1 MDFFDHTDI
10 PAPEK
15 GVLLISDPFLPDSN
29 FERSVVLLCEHNA
42 EGSLGFVLNKQS
54 NLLLS
59 DMMADF
65 EEAENQVFIGGPVE
79 QNTLHFIHKIPDL
92 EGSICIQ
99 ENLYWGGDFEHLKTL
114 VSNQLVPASDI
125 RFFIGY
131 SGWSEGQLQREIEAN
146 GWIVHNRVRSN
157 LVFDSSPEE
166 LWKVALQ
173 DMGGRFK
180 MFSNYPADPRLN

>member
-29 FERSVVLLCEHNA
+29 FERSVVLLCEHND

-65 EEAENQVFIGGPVE
+65 EESQNAVFIGGPVE
-79 QNTLHFIHKIPDL
+79 QNTLHFIHKIPEL
-92 EGSICIQ
+92 EGSIAIQ
-99 ENLYWGGDFEHLKTL
+99 QDLYWGGDYEQLKFL
-114 VSNQLVPASDI
+114 VNSHKVPPADI

-131 SGWSEGQLQREIEAN
+131 SGWSEGQLQREIKAN
-146 GWIVHNRVRSN
+146 GWIVHNQVRPN
-157 LVFDSSPEE
+157 LVFDSAPDD
-166 LWKVALQ
+166 LWKAALH